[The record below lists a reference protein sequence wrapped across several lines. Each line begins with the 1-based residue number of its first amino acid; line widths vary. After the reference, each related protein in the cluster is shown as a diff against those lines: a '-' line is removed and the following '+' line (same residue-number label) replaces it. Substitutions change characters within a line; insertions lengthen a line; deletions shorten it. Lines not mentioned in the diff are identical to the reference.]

1 MNQAQAQYID
11 MVRRDYPQVYS
22 AAIRQ
27 VKEETGE
34 TLGVDWSGMFS
45 SFTDAVKNVAPQL
58 LQLKQQRD
66 LLKAQTERA
75 KKGLPPI
82 ADTASYNVSL
92 PVEATQGYGA
102 YNVETRIAGI
112 PLKYLLLGGAA
123 ILVAF
128 LFARRR

>member
-1 MNQAQAQYID
+1 MNTAQAQYVD
-11 MVRRDYPQVYS
+11 MVRRDYPQVYA

-34 TLGVDWSGMFS
+34 TLGVDWSGMFD
-45 SFTDAVKNVAPQL
+45 SFSNAVKNVAPQL

-66 LLKAQTERA
+66 LLKAQTDRA
-75 KKGLPPI
+75 KRGLPPI
-82 ADTASYNVSL
+82 VDTASYNVAL

-112 PLKYLLLGGAA
+112 PLKYILLGGAA
-123 ILVAF
+123 IFVAF
-128 LFARRR
+128 MLTRRR